1 MNNSCAIFFFH
12 KEIVLTEKKR
22 AGGKMNTVNVILIC
36 FVISL
41 FATGC
46 GQNTANIN
54 RKKNSTSGVEDVL
67 KQGMEASYEP
77 SVDEA
82 ATYEVD
88 ANKSFTS
95 ESLNE
100 TNASSESG
108 LNKELTLSEEDSLSP
123 ESTEN
128 ISGKTD
134 GIDIDL
140 TELSST
146 MVFSEVYSMMFEPEN
161 YVGKSIKMDGLF
173 SANKD
178 EETGKYYFA
187 CIIMD
192 ATACC
197 AQGLEFEPTGDYSYP
212 EDFPNEGEP
221 ITVEGIFDIYT
232 EGEYR
237 YCTLKD
243 AVIL

>member
-1 MNNSCAIFFFH
+1 
-12 KEIVLTEKKR
+12 
-22 AGGKMNTVNVILIC
+22 MNTVNVILIC

-46 GQNTANIN
+46 GKDTANIN
-54 RKKNSTSGVEDVL
+54 RKKSSTSGVEDVL
-67 KQGMEASYEP
+67 KQGMEASDETPGNEAVIGESDIYEAETGE
-77 SVDEA
+77 SVNEDNA
-82 ATYEVD
+82 
-88 ANKSFTS
+88 FS
-95 ESLNE
+95 ESY
-100 TNASSESG
+100 
-108 LNKELTLSEEDSLSP
+108 LNKETNLPENLPFSP
-123 ESTEN
+123 ESSENAMSKTE
-128 ISGKTD
+128 

-146 MVFSEVYSMMFEPEN
+146 MVFSEVYSMMFEPEG
-161 YVGKSIKMDGLF
+161 YVGKRIKMDGLF

-197 AQGLEFEPTGDYSYP
+197 AQGLEFEPAGDYSYP

-232 EGEYR
+232 EGKYR
-237 YCTLKD
+237 YCTIKD